1 MSIARRATL
10 RVAGTVAITA
20 AVSQM
25 ATGARGVL
33 GFDWRVATDHL
44 PAVSLASLD
53 SELCFYAAWYAVAGW
68 LMHRAAN
75 DEALDRAVRPLI
87 AAGWGTAALSRVLS
101 VRRAGR
107 PDPLFLALGGA
118 EVALPAVLATSQ

>member
-10 RVAGTVAITA
+10 RVAGTVAIGA

-25 ATGARGVL
+25 ATGVRGVR

-53 SELCFYAAWYAVAGW
+53 SELRFYAAWYAVAGV

-75 DEALDRAVRPLI
+75 DEALDRALRPLI

-101 VRRAGR
+101 ARRIGR
-107 PDPLFLALGGA
+107 PDRLFLALGGA
-118 EVALPAVLATSQ
+118 ELALAAVLATTK